1 MKDCWTDWIG
11 GSVSEGPTSD
21 PRGALGDPKG
31 ALEDPKGA
39 LGDPQTPNSAHTS
52 RWYSNEHSV
61 DVGGVTVVDILA
73 GKAYGLGPIVI
84 SGHSPE
90 NLRFGSGL

>member
-11 GSVSEGPTSD
+11 GSVSGGPTTD
-21 PRGALGDPKG
+21 PRGGPG
-31 ALEDPKGA
+31 G
-39 LGDPQTPNSAHTS
+39 PQTPKSAHTS

-73 GKAYGLGPIVI
+73 GKAYWLGPIVI